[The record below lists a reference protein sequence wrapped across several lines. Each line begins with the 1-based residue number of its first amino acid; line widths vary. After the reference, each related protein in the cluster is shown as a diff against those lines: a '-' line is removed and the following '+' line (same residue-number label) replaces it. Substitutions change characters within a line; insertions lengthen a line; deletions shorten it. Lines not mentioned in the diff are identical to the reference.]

1 LNYGRNYERGYNVLK
16 LGRSFNRNYTIR
28 LPFLDGFYDV
38 GLFYNNKS
46 SFLLFSVEPDFT
58 QSKSKELSHSI
69 KVNMFKNIESSK
81 FCETF
86 LDLHNYRSKN
96 LDIVNQFKEIKPE
109 YSLDVNFLFNET
121 ITMSKIITDNST
133 FYDCLNLFCFTLS
146 SYSNEFLFLIAER
159 QNIISKLQKK
169 VVRSSSIQIATS
181 PSLDLIED
189 FYNEARESK
198 INNVTKRAPTDEVIK
213 LETN

>member
-1 LNYGRNYERGYNVLK
+1 MLK
-16 LGRSFNRNYTIR
+16 LGRSFNRNYVIR
-28 LPFLDGFYDV
+28 LPFLDSFYDI

-46 SFLLFSVEPDFT
+46 SFLLFSVDPDFS
-58 QSKSKELSHSI
+58 QSKSKELHNI

-86 LDLHNYRSKN
+86 LNLHNYRSKT

-121 ITMSKIITDNST
+121 VTMAKIVVDTST
-133 FYDCLNLFCFTLS
+133 FYDNLNLFCFTLS
-146 SYSNEFLFLIAER
+146 PYSNEFLFLIAER

-169 VVRSSSIQIATS
+169 VVRSSAIQISTS
-181 PSLDLIED
+181 SSLELIEE
-189 FYNEARESK
+189 FYNESRESK
-198 INNVTKRAPTDEVIK
+198 ILDVSKRIATDEIIK
-213 LETN
+213 LE

>member
-1 LNYGRNYERGYNVLK
+1 MLK
-16 LGRSFNRNYTIR
+16 LGRSFNRNYVIR
-28 LPFLDGFYDV
+28 LPFLDSFYDI

-46 SFLLFSVEPDFT
+46 SFLLFSVDPDFS
-58 QSKSKELSHSI
+58 QSKTKEISHNI

-86 LDLHNYRSKN
+86 LNLHNYRSKT

-121 ITMSKIITDNST
+121 ITMSKIIVDNST
-133 FYDCLNLFCFTLS
+133 FYDNLNLFCFTLAP
-146 SYSNEFLFLIAER
+146 YSNEFLFLVAER

-169 VVRSSSIQIATS
+169 VVRSSAIQISTS
-181 PSLDLIED
+181 SSLELIEE
-189 FYNEARESK
+189 FYNESRDSK
-198 INNVTKRAPTDEVIK
+198 ICNVTKRIASDEVIK
-213 LETN
+213 LE